1 MAIYLDNAATTPVL
15 SQAAAEMCEVLI
27 GDFGNPNSLY
37 DLGLKAQKML
47 EMSRIKVA
55 REISCSPSDLYFT
68 SGATEANNI
77 AILGAA
83 RARKLW
89 GTDVIVAGFEHPS
102 VLNTVYALR
111 DEGFTV
117 TVVNP
122 EKNGAI
128 DINKIVQKVGKGTAL
143 VACMHVNNE
152 TGALTN
158 VAALSKQVKERN
170 HRTALHC
177 DYVQGFLKF
186 KLDVSGIDTVSV
198 SAHKVGGPKGIGA
211 MFMRKGFNIATV
223 VHGGNQEKGVRS
235 GTQNVAGAAG
245 FAKAAE
251 LHGDIGQ
258 NLKTVTALNKDLR
271 GKLEGMSGIALNSPA
286 DASPYILNFSVL
298 GYKSETILHFLEAR
312 GIYVSSGSAC
322 TRGARSHTLES
333 MDIPEE
339 NIDSAIRVSFESKNT
354 AEQVKLLCEALVEAQ
369 KSLVRSE

>member
-1 MAIYLDNAATTPVL
+1 VTIYLDNAATTPVL
-15 SQAAAEMCEVLI
+15 PQAAAVMYEVLES
-27 GDFGNPNSLY
+27 DFGNPNSLY
-37 DLGLKAQKML
+37 DLGLKAQQTL
-47 EMSRIKVA
+47 ETSRSTVA
-55 REISCSPSDLYFT
+55 RAMSCSPSDLYFT

-77 AILGAA
+77 AVLGAA
-83 RARKLW
+83 RARKIW
-89 GTDVIVAGFEHPS
+89 GRDIIVAGFEHPS

-117 TVVNP
+117 TIVDP
-122 EKNGAI
+122 EKNGLV
-128 DINKIVQKVGKGTAL
+128 DIEKIVQKIKKDTAL

-152 TGALTN
+152 TGAITN
-158 VAALSKQVKERN
+158 VTALSKRVKERN
-170 HRTALHC
+170 HRTAFHC
-177 DYVQGFLKF
+177 DYVQGFLKY
-186 KLDVSGIDTVSV
+186 KLDVSGMDTVSV

-251 LHGDIGQ
+251 LHGDTEH
-258 NLKTVTALNKDLR
+258 NFETVTGVNKALR
-271 GKLEGMSGIALNSPA
+271 EKLAGMSGIAVNSPD

-298 GYKSETILHFLEAR
+298 GYKSETVLHFLEAR

-333 MDIPEE
+333 MDIPEQ
-339 NIDSAIRVSFESKNT
+339 NIDSAIRVSFESGNT
-354 AEQVKLLCEALVEAQ
+354 VREVEHLYEALVEAQ
-369 KSLVRSE
+369 RSLVRV